1 MDIKTILA
9 SGVIAAL
16 ITGILSFISA
26 LMKSNKEGK
35 LSRITDERK
44 MWRDEIR
51 QIAQE
56 ISMIDVNDLD
66 KQKNKNHFS
75 ELLTKLKVRINSRG
89 FHKENILQDSHI
101 WKSIINLENRNTC
114 TKLEIDKLIHY
125 LSALLKYDWE
135 RSKMEVSVNIS
146 QIVGYGIYAVSNGI
160 LVYLSYKNFQDTKLR
175 DVIVLLLLFLLMFF
189 SPEVLLFIYK
199 VCNFKWDWAN
209 LVVPYVSALIVYIGM
224 IFCVNKIK
232 DGTEIFILPI
242 ILQLISLIFIIIS
255 QYRNH
260 KNDSDYIKEVEQ
272 INDHYKKLDKS
283 KTLKTTIKVKKVIN
297 KYDIKIISK

>member
-1 MDIKTILA
+1 MNIKTIMA
-9 SGVIAAL
+9 SCVIAAL

-56 ISMIDVNDLD
+56 ISIIDVNDLD
-66 KQKNKNHFS
+66 NPKSKNRFS

-89 FHKENILQDSHI
+89 FDKENILQDSHI
-101 WKSIINLENRNTC
+101 WKSIINLEEKDTC

-135 RSKMEVSVNIS
+135 RSKMEISVNIS

-160 LVYLSYKNFQDTKLR
+160 LVYQSYKNFQNTKIQ
-175 DVIVLLLLFLLMFF
+175 DVIFLLLLFLLMFF
-189 SPEVLLFIYK
+189 SPEILLFTYK
-199 VCNFKWDWAN
+199 ICNFKWDWAN
-209 LVVPYVSALIVYIGM
+209 LVIPYVFALIVYIGM
-224 IFCVNKIK
+224 IFSINKIK
-232 DGTEIFILPI
+232 DGTEVFVLPI

-260 KNDSDYIKEVEQ
+260 KNDSDYIKEVKQ
-272 INDHYKKLDKS
+272 INDQYEKLDKS
-283 KTLKTTIKVKKVIN
+283 KTLKK
-297 KYDIKIISK
+297 

>member
-1 MDIKTILA
+1 MNWDTILA

-56 ISMIDVNDLD
+56 ISIIDVNDLD
-66 KQKNKNHFS
+66 NPKSKNRFS

-89 FHKENILQDSHI
+89 FDKENILQDSHI
-101 WKSIINLENRNTC
+101 WKSIINLEEKDTC

-135 RSKMEVSVNIS
+135 RSKMEISVNIS

-160 LVYLSYKNFQDTKLR
+160 LVYQSYKNFQNTKIQ
-175 DVIVLLLLFLLMFF
+175 DVIFLLLLFLLMFF
-189 SPEVLLFIYK
+189 SPEILSFTYK
-199 VCNFKWDWAN
+199 ICNFKWDWAN
-209 LVVPYVSALIVYIGM
+209 LFIPYVSALIVYIGM
-224 IFCVNKIK
+224 IFSINKIK
-232 DGTEIFILPI
+232 DGTEVFVLPI

-272 INDHYKKLDKS
+272 INDQYEKLDKS
-283 KTLKTTIKVKKVIN
+283 KTLKK
-297 KYDIKIISK
+297 

>member
-1 MDIKTILA
+1 MNIKTIMA
-9 SGVIAAL
+9 SCVIAAL

-56 ISMIDVNDLD
+56 ISIIDVNDLD
-66 KQKNKNHFS
+66 NPKSKNRFS

-89 FHKENILQDSHI
+89 FDKENILQDSHI
-101 WKSIINLENRNTC
+101 WKSIINLEEKDTC

-135 RSKMEVSVNIS
+135 RSKMEISVNIS

-160 LVYLSYKNFQDTKLR
+160 LVYQSYKNFKNTKIQ
-175 DVIVLLLLFLLMFF
+175 DVIFLLLLFLLMFF
-189 SPEVLLFIYK
+189 SPEILLFTYK
-199 VCNFKWDWAN
+199 ICNFKWDWAN
-209 LVVPYVSALIVYIGM
+209 LVIPYVFALIVYIGM
-224 IFCVNKIK
+224 IFSINKIK
-232 DGTEIFILPI
+232 DGTEVFVLPI

-272 INDHYKKLDKS
+272 INDQYEKLDKS
-283 KTLKTTIKVKKVIN
+283 KTLKK
-297 KYDIKIISK
+297 

>member
-1 MDIKTILA
+1 MNIKTIMA
-9 SGVIAAL
+9 SCVIAAL

-56 ISMIDVNDLD
+56 ISIIDVNDLD
-66 KQKNKNHFS
+66 NPKSKNRFS

-89 FHKENILQDSHI
+89 FDKENILQDSHI
-101 WKSIINLENRNTC
+101 WKSIINLEEKDTC

-135 RSKMEVSVNIS
+135 RSKMEISVNIS

-160 LVYLSYKNFQDTKLR
+160 LVYQSYKNFQNTKIQ
-175 DVIVLLLLFLLMFF
+175 DVIFLLLLFLLMFF
-189 SPEVLLFIYK
+189 SPEILLFTYK
-199 VCNFKWDWAN
+199 ICNFKWDWAN
-209 LVVPYVSALIVYIGM
+209 LVIPYVSALIVYIGM
-224 IFCVNKIK
+224 IFSTNKIK
-232 DGTEIFILPI
+232 DGTEVFVLPI

-272 INDHYKKLDKS
+272 INDQYEKLDKS
-283 KTLKTTIKVKKVIN
+283 KTLKK
-297 KYDIKIISK
+297 